1 MRNVVLARKVERQ
14 NKLKKERCCEHTY
27 PLFRG
32 YCGTVTVANRLVR
45 WGWWWLDSHARPASQ
60 SRVSF
65 RGGHMFGGRC
75 RVVSVAGRC
84 WPTRWLFTHGLPGPG
99 ARAAAAARPKGWPT
113 RRWRCVE
120 GRSSHD
126 GGQRR
131 GTDDK
136 KAPGAGKR
144 QGRRRERGQR
154 SSNGPETTGEPSY
167 PLAQGGDKEET
178 SPTEATEKE
187 ATEVSASDYFP
198 LQCCCCCCVRISLK
212 RSMVNFSSSSFLWP
226 FFRYFFPQRFF
237 ELVCLRFSW
246 IFLLSFSSLIR
257 GWI

>member
-1 MRNVVLARKVERQ
+1 M
-14 NKLKKERCCEHTY
+14 
-27 PLFRG
+27 
-32 YCGTVTVANRLVR
+32 
-45 WGWWWLDSHARPASQ
+45 
-60 SRVSF
+60 
-65 RGGHMFGGRC
+65 
-75 RVVSVAGRC
+75 
-84 WPTRWLFTHGLPGPG
+84 
-99 ARAAAAARPKGWPT
+99 
-113 RRWRCVE
+113 E

-198 LQCCCCCCVRISLK
+198 LQCCCCCVRISLK
-212 RSMVNFSSSSFLWP
+212 RSMVNFSSSSFL
-226 FFRYFFPQRFF
+226 
-237 ELVCLRFSW
+237 
-246 IFLLSFSSLIR
+246 
-257 GWI
+257 